1 MSSTSTECNAT
12 KDRKSKRGSRNT
24 TARPHN
30 ALDKMMVGTA
40 SEPCI
45 PFSASSS
52 TSLPSTSSLALPL
65 QTALAGSPPDADP
78 SFMEQTTPL
87 SDSKGT
93 GQQDIQRKS
102 CGGKTHSMQTRN
114 QKKIAAA
121 AAQVEPLRLDDR
133 SVDEEVVDLTCE
145 TSEPIVVD
153 LTHNDSVVVV
163 GESGQQPNREFR
175 RQPLSDSLILSSDD
189 DDDSGHT
196 ESDAVVTRKL
206 PREVGRKEFA
216 SSSYSGTVSCP
227 ICIESYA
234 EIVQSGRLI
243 VSTKCG
249 HIFCSLCLSNSL
261 GHANFCPTCRR
272 ELTPKEYHPIYI

>member
-1 MSSTSTECNAT
+1 KE
-12 KDRKSKRGSRNT
+12 
-24 TARPHN
+24 
-30 ALDKMMVGTA
+30 
-40 SEPCI
+40 
-45 PFSASSS
+45 
-52 TSLPSTSSLALPL
+52 
-65 QTALAGSPPDADP
+65 
-78 SFMEQTTPL
+78 TTPKKVTVL
-87 SDSKGT
+87 QSVT
-93 GQQDIQRKS
+93 S
-102 CGGKTHSMQTRN
+102 CIKL
-114 QKKIAAA
+114 KIAAV
-121 AAQVEPLRLDDR
+121 AAQVKPLRLDDR

-189 DDDSGHT
+189 DDDDSGHT
-196 ESDAVVTRKL
+196 ESDALATREL

-216 SSSYSGTVSCP
+216 SSRSSGTVYCP

-249 HIFCSLCLSNSL
+249 HIFCSLCLSNAL

-272 ELTPKEYHPIYI
+272 ELTQKEYHPIYI